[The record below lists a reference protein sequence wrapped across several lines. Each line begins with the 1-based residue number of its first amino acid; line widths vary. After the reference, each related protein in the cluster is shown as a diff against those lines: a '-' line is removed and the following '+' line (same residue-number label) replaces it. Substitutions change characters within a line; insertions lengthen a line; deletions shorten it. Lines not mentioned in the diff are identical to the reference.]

1 MAVFPYLGKQ
11 ISDELEPEKIY
22 YVYRPPE
29 ELFSKEAIDSF
40 NENPVPL
47 VDNHTMIGDGFTPAE
62 QKGIHGVI
70 SNIHRENDQL
80 VGDLAIYSDSM
91 KRQIEGG
98 KKDLSM
104 GYFCTYDLQEG
115 FYNGQ
120 HYDAIQRDLRSNHVA
135 LVDEGRCG
143 RSVRVYDSWSF
154 DCMFENTALDDFKEE
169 DHPREKNGQFA
180 SKGEGGGG
188 SGSSSENSNTSSN
201 QSLKNSY
208 HLNVLKNLQSEDYLK
223 NLYKEKGKEEAWK
236 TISLMKGELYDKYD
250 EVAGRYAKLSD
261 KHLTASNSKTLTPEL
276 EKEYKEA
283 QEQWKEFLKID
294 EVCET
299 ARKKIGWASKAEEKA
314 AEKERISKSTDPDDI
329 YTVVNEKADKAS
341 YNLGDW
347 AASKAANDIKENRTT
362 KEEVS
367 KRLEEAESIINDS
380 IEKHLKLIKDCE
392 EKGDTETAAQWR
404 KNLEKLHEKNKKLR
418 DEAIETR
425 KAIEK
430 SIGEKLPQ
438 TSQKYLPFLSDEGK
452 EQTKEAYKYFAKADS
467 KKLVEEKG
475 EEGAINDI
483 KEKQNIVGKHIKEL
497 KESQNYFKDR
507 YDEQSVRDLQ
517 RQINEL
523 EYAYYYGNSVLSEIN
538 YKKYPNPIFND
549 KNQEEVE
556 RALKGLYSDSIKNA
570 ASKSVGDLEYSL
582 KRIDEREKIIDGKEK
597 KFSKAAEFYK
607 KNGDTILHGIMSK
620 QLNHIQ
626 SWQKKIKAEIP
637 KAKELAK
644 FYCDQTKEFHER
656 LEKGEE
662 HESIYKDQWPKE
674 QEFLKQLDQK
684 YKNKSQ
690 DEAIKELTNTTSNS
704 GLIAST
710 DAWIDQS
717 KLEELKKMIDKD
729 KLNALKELV
738 QLLESDSPV
747 TDAEEDKEAELP
759 SLPDEEA
766 KDEEVLEG
774 EEKKEDEETV
784 KDGEEEKISDLVEKK
799 VQDALDA
806 LDLNAI
812 IEEKQELVAKVRPL
826 VGDFNYSRM
835 TNADIAKYA
844 CDHLELKA
852 SKTTAQDVLNCYLK
866 IKGSKK
872 MYLSEDSSSD
882 NTDDIINKYMKGE

>member
-1 MAVFPYLGKQ
+1 MMKNVDSNGFWRLKNNPISKVGVFPYLGKQ

-47 VDNHTMIGDGFTPAE
+47 IDNHTMIGDGFTPAE

-154 DCMFENTALDDFKEE
+154 DCMFENTAFDDFKED
-169 DHPREKNGQFA
+169 DHPRAKNGQFA

-188 SGSSSENSNTSSN
+188 SGSSSETANKKSETASTKQTGSSN
-201 QSLKNSY
+201 ESGALTTQCCK
-208 HLNVLKNLQSEDYLK
+208 KLQSRTQELKDSSYKKKLLDMDKDEAIKEIYKDKKLLDDEYHERLSEAYKRFWSKEDIDSREELEELQKSERDLK
-223 NLYKEKGKEEAWK
+223 DTRWELGLNIYEHHAKKKADLLKTESGRKELLAEFEAIEKNFNDPKFIEKKLKEKPFENPHGTPLEFAVYTNIH
-236 TISLMKGELYDKYD
+236 TINQCVKANNAAHKKYHQW
-250 EVAGRYAKLSD
+250 RI
-261 KHLTASNSKTLTPEL
+261 KHNGARNEQVENEL
-276 EKEYKEA
+276 EKIHDVAEA
-283 QEQWKEFLKID
+283 
-294 EVCET
+294 
-299 ARKKIGWASKAEEKA
+299 
-314 AEKERISKSTDPDDI
+314 
-329 YTVVNEKADKAS
+329 
-341 YNLGDW
+341 
-347 AASKAANDIKENRTT
+347 
-362 KEEVS
+362 
-367 KRLEEAESIINDS
+367 
-380 IEKHLKLIKDCE
+380 
-392 EKGDTETAAQWR
+392 
-404 KNLEKLHEKNKKLR
+404 
-418 DEAIETR
+418 
-425 KAIEK
+425 
-430 SIGEKLPQ
+430 
-438 TSQKYLPFLSDEGK
+438 
-452 EQTKEAYKYFAKADS
+452 
-467 KKLVEEKG
+467 
-475 EEGAINDI
+475 
-483 KEKQNIVGKHIKEL
+483 
-497 KESQNYFKDR
+497 
-507 YDEQSVRDLQ
+507 
-517 RQINEL
+517 
-523 EYAYYYGNSVLSEIN
+523 GNSAL
-538 YKKYPNPIFND
+538 
-549 KNQEEVE
+549 
-556 RALKGLYSDSIKNA
+556 RAGKWQIK
-570 ASKSVGDLEYSL
+570 
-582 KRIDEREKIIDGKEK
+582 
-597 KFSKAAEFYK
+597 
-607 KNGDTILHGIMSK
+607 K
-620 QLNHIQ
+620 QL
-626 SWQKKIKAEIP
+626 WGK
-637 KAKELAK
+637 
-644 FYCDQTKEFHER
+644 
-656 LEKGEE
+656 
-662 HESIYKDQWPKE
+662 
-674 QEFLKQLDQK
+674 
-684 YKNKSQ
+684 KSQ
-690 DEAIKELTNTTSNS
+690 DEGIKELTNTTSNS

-747 TDAEEDKEAELP
+747 TDSEENKEAELL

-774 EEKKEDEETV
+774 EEKKEDEEIA
-784 KDGEEEKISDLVEKK
+784 KDEEEEKISDLVEKK

-852 SKTTAQDVLNCYLK
+852 SKKTAQDVLNCYLK